1 MDERDRNKIAEE
13 LEKHS
18 HPLNVKSTDLYNIV
32 NGQVAPTKVN
42 VQDALHIGSTQNEKF
57 TALLPSAFHSKIERK
72 VKTMQEMKNVVIV
85 NGKPIFDIETL
96 YETLF
101 ARLLVVGQQCGMEVT
116 DIFQCELSPV
126 PPSLIDEFGCLR
138 KADKTVLVKCL
149 GVPVN
154 SAPAHDVVLVDASQ
168 LLYHVVWPVAGIA
181 GDLASSIGVRLS
193 RYPPEAKKLVLFD
206 RYYDDEPTA
215 KDHERMRRAGAGSN
229 DFHLTPNTLLPCR
242 KAILKNSKNKSL
254 LAASCVDI
262 PRRIT
267 CSSLTNLTVSSPMRR
282 RTSAA

>member
-1 MDERDRNKIAEE
+1 MENKHKEEGESRRKMEETDRNTIAEE

-42 VQDALHIGSTQNEKF
+42 VQDALHIGSTQSEKF
-57 TALLPSAFHSKIERK
+57 TALLPGAFYSKIERK
-72 VKTMQEMKNVVIV
+72 VKTMQEMKKVVIV
-85 NGKPIFDIETL
+85 NCKPIFDIEI
-96 YETLF
+96 LF
-101 ARLLVVGQQCGMEVT
+101 ARLLVVGQQRGTEVT
-116 DIFQCELSPV
+116 YIFQNELSPV

-154 SAPAHDVVLVDASQ
+154 SAPAPAVVLVDASQ
-168 LLYHVVWPVAGIA
+168 LLYHVVWPVAGRA
-181 GDLASSIGVRLS
+181 GDLASSFGVRLS

-215 KDHERMRRAGAGSN
+215 KDHERMRRAGAGSK
-229 DFHLTPNTLLPCR
+229 DFHLTPNTPLPCR
-242 KAILKNSKNKSL
+242 KAILKNSKNKS
-254 LAASCVDI
+254 
-262 PRRIT
+262 PRQH
-267 CSSLTNLTVSSPMRR
+267 PMWI
-282 RTSAA
+282 SHAE